1 MSGNILNK
9 IYRIFLSIFNLNCIT
24 ATEFPL
30 TDENFNENEFII
42 KSKQLLK
49 LLNKKGIL
57 NVGGKIQSIYN
68 FAKIENPK
76 IKKIFLKKNK
86 KINMPINP
94 SINTKKMKKILKN
107 K

>member
-1 MSGNILNK
+1 MMPK
-9 IYRIFLSIFNLNCIT
+9 IVLCIMMRF
-24 ATEFPL
+24 AK
-30 TDENFNENEFII
+30 I
-42 KSKQLLK
+42 LLK
-49 LLNKKGIL
+49 LLNEKGIL

-86 KINMPINP
+86 KIKMPINS
-94 SINTKKMKKILKN
+94 SINTEKMKKIIKN